1 MWGQCHPLEAWG
13 PVGGVLLP
21 EVEESLRIVNSA
33 KPGILGW
40 DPGAPGR
47 WFWNLKMTKPS
58 VARILEPQ
66 NHSILGLAAG
76 SAKSWNCSHRT
87 AVAWIRE
94 QEPAGSRVPQRPSLW
109 LLYLPPVLPIHWVGA
124 HQLPGRFGNFVHVLC
139 CTRPL
144 DFSRPLWAHMERG
157 LEVGIR

>member
-94 QEPAGSRVPQRPSLW
+94 QEPQAPEFPKGHLCGFSTSLLSCPFTGWVLISCLEGLVTLYMSSAAPNLSISHDLSGPTWREARVL
-109 LLYLPPVLPIHWVGA
+109 G
-124 HQLPGRFGNFVHVLC
+124 
-139 CTRPL
+139 
-144 DFSRPLWAHMERG
+144 
-157 LEVGIR
+157 